1 MKCNCGNKSIDR
13 RKGYQ
18 HGVADTV
25 QKMSVIIC
33 YVLADKYGF
42 GHKKLQQVISSLNYA
57 SDSVVKGLVKIEDF
71 AKVLKEEHDVEIA
84 WLDV

>member
-1 MKCNCGNKSIDR
+1 MKGNFNNKTIDR

-18 HGVADTV
+18 DGVADTV
-25 QKMSVIIC
+25 QKMYVIIC

-42 GHKKLQQVISSLNYA
+42 GHKKLQQVLSSLTYA
-57 SDSVVKGLVKIEDF
+57 SDSVVKGLVNIKDF
-71 AKVLKEEHDVEIA
+71 AKVLKDEHDIEIE